1 MSTFTVNNIIYELN
15 SSTTVFIPSFGFSGI
30 TTPTNVVI
38 PANVVDPNTS
48 NSYSVI
54 EIGTTAAYQNSNLI
68 SITLPNTLT
77 TISVSAF
84 DGCNNLTTV
93 IMTNS
98 VTSILYGAF
107 NQCISLVEITL
118 SNQITTIS
126 SNTFYSCFALQ
137 RITITDNV
145 TSIGELAFYNCTSLN
160 TVVLGANIDPAQI
173 NRSAFDNTPTS
184 IIAYVPNSVSDSVI
198 ADLASLRRSDLS
210 TPMFSQVLRLN
221 VPCFKKGTKI
231 LTKNGYVA
239 IENLKKGD
247 LVKTLKNNFLPIEI
261 IGKSVIF
268 NAGNKKRIKQRLY
281 KLSKSNYP
289 DLLEDLV
296 LTGSHSLLVN
306 KLTEKQEEETL
317 KDYGHL
323 LVTDGKLR
331 LETYLD
337 LNADTYTEEGNFTIY
352 HIALEN
358 ENYYYNYAIWANGL
372 LVETCSKRYLIELS
386 NMTLI

>member
-1 MSTFTVNNIIYELN
+1 MSTFTLNNITYKIN
-15 SSTTVFIPSFGFSGI
+15 SSTTVFIPVNGFTGI
-30 TTPTNVVI
+30 TIPTNVVI
-38 PANVVDPNTS
+38 PENVVDPSTS
-48 NSYSVI
+48 ISYLVTVI
-54 EIGTTAAYQNSNLI
+54 GFAAAYRNSDLI

-77 TISVSAF
+77 TISISAF
-84 DGCNNLTTV
+84 DSCNYLTTV

-98 VTSILYGAF
+98 VTIIENFAF
-107 NQCISLVEITL
+107 NQCIALTEITL
-118 SNQITTIS
+118 SNQITTILP
-126 SNTFYSCFALQ
+126 NTFFSCNVLQ
-137 RITITDNV
+137 RITIPDSV
-145 TSIGELAFYNCTSLN
+145 TSIDNLVFGNCSSLN
-160 TVVLGANIDPAQI
+160 TVVLGANINPAQI
-173 NRSAFDNTPTS
+173 NTSAFNGTPTS
-184 IIAYVPNSVSDSVI
+184 IIAYVPNTVPDSVI
-198 ADLASLRRSDLS
+198 AALVSLRRSDGT

-221 VPCFKKGTKI
+221 APCFKKGTKI
-231 LTKNGYVA
+231 LTKNGYVS

-247 LVKTLKNNFLPIEI
+247 LVKTLKNDFLPIEI
-261 IGKSVIF
+261 IGKSIIF
-268 NAGNKKRIKQRLY
+268 NSGDKKRIKQRLY

-306 KLTEKQEEETL
+306 KLTEKQEEETF

-337 LNADTYTEEGNFTIY
+337 LNADTYSEKGNFTIY

-358 ENYYYNYAIWANGL
+358 ENYYYNYGIWANGL